1 MSKAMTQHRDRKRP
15 QHGFSLIELLI
26 VVAVILIIAAIAIP
40 SFMRSRMRANEA
52 AAVGNLKNIATAETI
67 YLTTYGIGYSTTL
80 PKLGGNLVS
89 VDSNNAGLI
98 DTVLASGNKGGYSF
112 NYTVTASDPLGHA
125 VGFAVSA
132 EPLGVG
138 TTGDNYYYIDQS
150 AIIRHSTTGPATASD
165 PAI

>member
-1 MSKAMTQHRDRKRP
+1 MDRAMTDHQNRKRP

-26 VVAVILIIAAIAIP
+26 VVTVILIISAIAVP

-52 AAVGNLKNIATAETI
+52 SAVGNLKNIATANTI
-67 YLTTYGIGYSTTL
+67 YLTTYGIGYSTNL
-80 PKLGGNLVS
+80 LKLSGNLVA
-89 VDSNNAGLI
+89 VDANNAGLI
-98 DTVLASGNKGGYSF
+98 DTVLASGTKSGYSY
-112 NYTVTASDPLGHA
+112 NYMITASDPQGHV

-150 AIIRHSTTGPATASD
+150 AIIRHSSTGPATATD
-165 PAI
+165 PSI